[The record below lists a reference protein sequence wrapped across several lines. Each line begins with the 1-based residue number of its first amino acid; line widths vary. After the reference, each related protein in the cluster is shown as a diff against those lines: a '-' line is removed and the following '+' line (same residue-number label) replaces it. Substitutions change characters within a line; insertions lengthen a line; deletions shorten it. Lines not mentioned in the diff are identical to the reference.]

1 MAKKKG
7 MKGMNIVPWIIG
19 GVVLIAIGVILYVVL
34 KKPSSSPPAGP
45 PVQPPGGS
53 GVPPG
58 GDGGNGGNGGNGLFF
73 GTNGGNGPPPR
84 GNLPPDQPVDSGSW
98 VSAHNQYRAKAWPT
112 NTPLLSWNSTLA
124 QLAQQ
129 RADSMNASG
138 VFSEGDPITSPGIC
152 HGSHCG
158 VNLEMAQGGPG
169 STAAVGHWYG
179 ECPLYTGGFSEAAG
193 HFTQVVWRGTKEV
206 GCGVSGPM
214 VVCVYDAGNIAGEF
228 STNVPPPGKDC

>member
-1 MAKKKG
+1 M
-7 MKGMNIVPWIIG
+7 
-19 GVVLIAIGVILYVVL
+19 LIAIGVILYVVL
-34 KKPSSSPPAGP
+34 KKPSSSPPA
-45 PVQPPGGS
+45 PVQPPGGN
-53 GVPPG
+53 GIPP
-58 GDGGNGGNGGNGLFF
+58 GGNGGNGLPP
-73 GTNGGNGPPPR
+73 GGNGLPR
-84 GNLPPDQPVDSGSW
+84 NLPPDQPVDSGSW
-98 VSAHNQYRAKAWPT
+98 VSAHNQYREKAWPT

-169 STAAVGHWYG
+169 TTAAVGHWYG

-214 VVCVYDAGNIAGEF
+214 VVCVYDAGNIAEEF
-228 STNVPPPGKDC
+228 ATNVPPRGQCG